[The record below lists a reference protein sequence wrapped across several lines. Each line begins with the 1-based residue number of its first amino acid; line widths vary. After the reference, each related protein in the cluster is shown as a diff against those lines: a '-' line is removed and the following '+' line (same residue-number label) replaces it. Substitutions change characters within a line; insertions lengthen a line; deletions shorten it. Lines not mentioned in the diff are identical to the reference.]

1 MKFDRD
7 QISVISQLSD
17 EWLDLPEDQRLRW
30 RMEAIERYPTLMRAI
45 EAFAA
50 DTTQPS
56 GEPQLN
62 LANHDIDGDVTL
74 FVKDQRVGPYRLIYE
89 IGRGGMGVVW
99 LAE

>member
-17 EWLDLPEDQRLRW
+17 EWLDLPEDQRVRW
-30 RMEAIERYPTLMRAI
+30 RMKAIERYPLLMRAI
-45 EAFAA
+45 EAFADDA
-50 DTTQPS
+50 TQPQ